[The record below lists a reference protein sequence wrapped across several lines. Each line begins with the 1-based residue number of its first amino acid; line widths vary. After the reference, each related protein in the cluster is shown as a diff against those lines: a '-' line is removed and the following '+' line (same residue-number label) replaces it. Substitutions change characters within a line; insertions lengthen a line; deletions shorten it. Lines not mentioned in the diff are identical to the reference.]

1 MIQWLRFSTWIR
13 RFKNPLGTQ
22 SGFGIQPCQKAYGDL
37 RVEIVSYAV
46 VALVSEAEPFSM
58 AKS

>member
-1 MIQWLRFSTWIR
+1 MVKVFYLNQ
-13 RFKNPLGTQ
+13 KVQNPLGTQ

-46 VALVSEAEPFSM
+46 VDLVSEAEPFSM